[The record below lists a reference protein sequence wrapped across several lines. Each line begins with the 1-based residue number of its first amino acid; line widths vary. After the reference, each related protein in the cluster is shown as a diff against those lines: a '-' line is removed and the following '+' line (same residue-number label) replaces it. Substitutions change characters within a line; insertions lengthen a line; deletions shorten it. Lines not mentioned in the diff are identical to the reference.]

1 MPTVIHGSNGVSVGN
16 GTAAT
21 PTIKGQDSD
30 SGLFF
35 GADTLNLTTNKT
47 TRIGI
52 ASGNT
57 TVTGNL
63 TATGS
68 ISAGSFTGLSGL
80 YSAWAQ
86 LVHTSAA
93 NYQVASEDWTNRPLT
108 NEQDPSNIVTLDGTT
123 GRFTLGTGTYRISW
137 AESFFDTSDVVDR
150 LTTYADGTYTNV
162 SSGTNEEVFGI
173 GMAQFANPT
182 DPTGVVIAGVTRV
195 THTGTKIYALRHHV
209 DDNAVGSSGGRN
221 TNLSTDAGGNNVN
234 VYARIEIFK
243 EA

>member
-16 GTAAT
+16 GTAAA
-21 PTIKGQDSD
+21 PTVKGQDSD

-35 GADTLNLTTNKT
+35 GADTLDLSTGGTA
-47 TRIGI
+47 RIGI

-63 TATGS
+63 TTTGS

-80 YSAWAQ
+80 YNAWAQ
-86 LVHTSAA
+86 LVHTSASS
-93 NYQVASEDWTNRPLT
+93 YQVASEDWTNRPLT

-123 GRFTLGTGTYRISW
+123 GRFSLGAGSYRISW
-137 AESFFDTSDVVDR
+137 AESFFDTADVVDR

-162 SSGTNEEVFGI
+162 DDLFSI

-182 DPTGVVIAGVTRV
+182 DPTGVLIVGATRV
-195 THTGTKIYALRHHV
+195 THTGTKTYALRHHV
-209 DDNAVGSSGGRN
+209 DDNAVNTSGGRN
-221 TNLSTDAGGNNVN
+221 NGLSKDASDNNVN
-234 VYARIEIFK
+234 VFAKIEIFR